1 MVIQCDA
8 LFSFCVYFT
17 ACWRGSCI
25 RLTKLPS
32 GCELRWTYLPSLR
45 YNPHLGTISHSTS
58 LHMAHIRNFRKSQ
71 ILLFDLSLLIPVIHP
86 CTAET
91 AKFDERSS
99 LCNSKLTYAEQFHWN
114 AKMSL
119 CRATRICP
127 TLCPVF
133 HKRKLIT

>member
-99 LCNSKLTYAEQFHWN
+99 LCNSKLTYLRRAIPLECKDELVSRDSN
-114 AKMSL
+114 MPNIMS
-119 CRATRICP
+119 CFP
-127 TLCPVF
+127 
-133 HKRKLIT
+133 